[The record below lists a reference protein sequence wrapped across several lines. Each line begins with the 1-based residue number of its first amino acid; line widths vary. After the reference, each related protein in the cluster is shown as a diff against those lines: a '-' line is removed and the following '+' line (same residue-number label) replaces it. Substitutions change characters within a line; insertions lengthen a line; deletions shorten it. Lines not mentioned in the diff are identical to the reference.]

1 MTTFALIH
9 GAGNAFDWS
18 RLAPILRQAGHRV
31 VAPDLP
37 MADPEADFH
46 TFADVL
52 DAQLPDSSD
61 LVVVGL
67 SMGAFT
73 APVLAARHPG
83 ARMVLVAP
91 MIPIPDETPGEWFT
105 GVGVRQAQRE
115 AAEQG
120 GYDPAFDL
128 HRTFFHDVP
137 PEVVADIMSGPEPVV
152 ADELFGRHCPITAW
166 PDAPTRVIAGSKD
179 RMFPF
184 ELISRLA
191 RERLGVQAEPMDT
204 GHCVPLV
211 RPQELAER
219 LVS

>member
-9 GAGNAFDWS
+9 GAGNAFDWC
-18 RLAPILRQAGHRV
+18 RLAPILRDAGHRV

-37 MADPEADFH
+37 MADPEADFNAY
-46 TFADVL
+46 ADVL
-52 DAQLPDSSD
+52 DAHLTDSSD
-61 LVVVGL
+61 LMVVGL

-83 ARMVLVAP
+83 ARIVLIAP
-91 MIPIPDETPGEWFT
+91 MIPNPGETPGEWFA

-115 AAEQG
+115 AAERD
-120 GYDPAFDL
+120 GYDPEFDV

-137 PEVVADIMSGPEPVV
+137 QAWVDEVMSRPEPVV
-152 ADELFGRHCPITAW
+152 ADEIFARPCPITAW
-166 PDAPTRVIAGSKD
+166 PDAPTRVIAGAKD

-184 ELISRLA
+184 DLISRLA
-191 RERLGVQAEPMDT
+191 HERLGVRAEPIDT

-219 LVS
+219 LLS